1 MRPSAL
7 YPQVKSGDRD
17 PRLCKHPNSMNEL
30 CGLWPNRKKRSCSL
44 LNRQLWS
51 GGKIEMLHYKPLQCK
66 RSAKDSQMDHNDA
79 LGLVGWPRIVS
90 HTIQYNTYCIVGWPR
105 IPKGDDWPPLADH
118 TLRVNLDSRHLLLHF
133 RLSFAISMVITDV
146 HIAHIAKMIFLG
158 FVIRLF
164 FSIWAILYN
173 FNDVDDDVT
182 DWIWCSNIPINWA
195 LSGGILCNF
204 RHWDLLIWR
213 CWTRNLFYPPST
225 LAFSSGFTRNPKWE
239 GLAPPHQQ
247 SC

>member
-90 HTIQYNTYCIVGWPR
+90 YTIQYNTYCIVGWPR

-118 TLRVNLDSRHLLLHF
+118 TLRVNLDSRHLLLHL
-133 RLSFAISMVITDV
+133 RLVFAISMVITDV
-146 HIAHIAKMIFLG
+146 HIAYIAKIIFLVSSFG
-158 FVIRLF
+158 YCSAFEPCF
-164 FSIWAILYN
+164 FISIMLMMML
-173 FNDVDDDVT
+173 
-182 DWIWCSNIPINWA
+182 PIEYKVQ
-195 LSGGILCNF
+195 IF
-204 RHWDLLIWR
+204 
-213 CWTRNLFYPPST
+213 
-225 LAFSSGFTRNPKWE
+225 
-239 GLAPPHQQ
+239 Q
-247 SC
+247 

>member
-90 HTIQYNTYCIVGWPR
+90 YTIQYNTYCIVGWPR

-118 TLRVNLDSRHLLLHF
+118 TLRVNLDSRHLLLHL
-133 RLSFAISMVITDV
+133 RLHLLQFQWYSLMLQMIGSCS
-146 HIAHIAKMIFLG
+146 AHTAMGLDLG
-158 FVIRLF
+158 FVILSF
-164 FSIWAILYN
+164 FSIWAITMMLMTMSPN
-173 FNDVDDDVT
+173 EDGVQIFQ
-182 DWIWCSNIPINWA
+182 
-195 LSGGILCNF
+195 
-204 RHWDLLIWR
+204 LIG
-213 CWTRNLFYPPST
+213 N
-225 LAFSSGFTRNPKWE
+225 
-239 GLAPPHQQ
+239 
-247 SC
+247 